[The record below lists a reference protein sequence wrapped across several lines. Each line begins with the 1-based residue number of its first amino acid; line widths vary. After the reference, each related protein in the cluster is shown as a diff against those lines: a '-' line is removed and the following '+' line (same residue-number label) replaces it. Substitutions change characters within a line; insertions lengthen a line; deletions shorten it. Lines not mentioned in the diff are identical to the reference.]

1 MPTGDSQ
8 RPFLPVNI
16 AVLTVSDSRTIDTD
30 KSGDILCERIESA
43 GHRIAAV
50 SGREATTLRAAHH
63 LPGVPV
69 LGAAEAA
76 RLGEL
81 VVIGVPDDL
90 IETIAGTLVD
100 AEAVAPGRWIA
111 HLSGAT
117 PLSAL
122 DVARD
127 AGAHRLG
134 IHPLQTF
141 PDVGAAIE
149 RIPGCT
155 VAVGA
160 DDDEGFFV
168 AERLAEDLGGRPFR
182 LPDEHRAMYHAAA
195 VFASNYLV
203 AATGVA
209 EQLLAAAGVP
219 DPLEAIAPL
228 QHATVANL
236 ARTGPAE
243 ALTGPAVRGDAGTI
257 ARNLEALAASA
268 PWAVDAYVEM
278 ARLSLDLAVRG
289 GRLSSER
296 RAGVDEVLAR
306 WS

>member
-1 MPTGDSQ
+1 MDISIIGAGRAGTAVAALWQ
-8 RPFLPVNI
+8 R
-16 AVLTVSDSRTIDTD
+16 
-30 KSGDILCERIESA
+30 A
-43 GHRIAAV
+43 GHRIVAV
-50 SGREATTLRAAHH
+50 SGREATALRASQH
-63 LPGVPV
+63 LPGVPI

-81 VVIGVPDDL
+81 VILGVPDDL
-90 IETIAGTLVD
+90 IETIARALVE
-100 AEAVAPGRWIA
+100 AGAVAPGRWIA

-122 DVARD
+122 DAARD
-127 AGAHRLG
+127 AGARRLG
-134 IHPLQTF
+134 VHPLQTF
-141 PDVGAAIE
+141 PDVESAID

-160 DDDEGFFV
+160 DDDEGFFL

-182 LPDEHRAMYHAAA
+182 LPDEHRAVYHAAA

-209 EQLLAAAGVP
+209 EQLLATAGVP
-219 DPLEAIAPL
+219 DPLAALAPL
-228 QHATVANL
+228 QRATVANL

-243 ALTGPAVRGDAGTI
+243 ALTGPTVRGDAGTI
-257 ARNLEALAASA
+257 ARNLEALTASA

-278 ARLSLDLAVRG
+278 ARVALDLAVRG
-289 GRLSSER
+289 GRLSPER
-296 RAGVDEVLAR
+296 RTEVDEVLAR
-306 WS
+306 WT